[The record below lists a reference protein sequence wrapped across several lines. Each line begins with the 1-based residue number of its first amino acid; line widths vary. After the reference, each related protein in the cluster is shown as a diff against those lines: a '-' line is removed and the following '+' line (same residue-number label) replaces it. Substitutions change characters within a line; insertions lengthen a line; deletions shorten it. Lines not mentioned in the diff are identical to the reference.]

1 MRVSVFAGPT
11 IAARKIKGVEWH
23 GPAAAGDLL
32 ALAEGEP
39 HRVLLI
45 DGVFDGH
52 RSPWHK
58 EILVLLSLGFDVSG
72 AASLGALRA
81 VELEAFGM
89 RALGAVAGAYRDG
102 RITGD
107 DEVAVAHAPAELGYR
122 PLSIAQVDVRA
133 TLLAA
138 VRQRVFNVAEAR
150 RLLEASRAIH
160 FKRRS
165 WEAIAKVADA
175 LFGDVPRFSDWL
187 EGNRVPRKAID
198 ASLALKAA
206 IREPFLALRRDAPPE
221 TVFLRRLRD
230 QVSHRRFQPPLT

>member
-1 MRVSVFAGPT
+1 MRVSVFTGPT
-11 IAARKIKGVEWH
+11 IAARKTECVEWH

-32 ALAEGEP
+32 TLAEGEP

-58 EILVLLSLGFDVSG
+58 EILVLLSLGFDVAG

-81 VELEAFGM
+81 VELEFCGM
-89 RALGAVAGAYRDG
+89 RALGAVARAYRDG
-102 RITGD
+102 HITGD

-138 VRQRVFNVAEAR
+138 VRQRVLKVAEAR
-150 RLLEASRAIH
+150 RVLEASRAIH

-165 WEAIAKVADA
+165 WEAVSHSAHSI
-175 LFGDVPRFSDWL
+175 LGDGSRFTEWL
-187 EGNRVPRKAID
+187 ERNHV
-198 ASLALKAA
+198 ALKANDASRALHAA
-206 IREPFLALRRDAPPE
+206 IRDPFMAVRRAPPPE

-230 QVSHRRFQPPLT
+230 QVLRRPFQPPAP